1 MSTVKGFIIIVA
13 MLAGGSSLAM
23 ALNGPATGD
32 QPLTSGAAGNSATL
46 QHLAQKTGG
55 IRSGGAANRGYIMHG
70 SGRYGMQHGKGYM
83 MYRGN
88 GR

>member
-32 QPLTSGAAGNSATL
+32 QPPVASGAAGNSATL

-70 SGRYGMQHGKGYM
+70 SGRYGMPHG
-83 MYRGN
+83 R
-88 GR
+88 